1 MFLVC
6 LLAFVLALAAF
17 VVGLL
22 EGASDIRYTVIS
34 FIYLSLLILLLLFI
48 AKLFHAAKRC

>member
-22 EGASDIRYTVIS
+22 EGDSNG
-34 FIYLSLLILLLLFI
+34 L
-48 AKLFHAAKRC
+48 H

>member
-34 FIYLSLLILLLLFI
+34 FIYLFI
-48 AKLFHAAKRC
+48 FTYPAFSVYSEIISCS